1 MKPSLNLKVV
11 AMMAACA
18 VTASV
23 GNARAEGMPESAQ
36 QLVQTM
42 RPMQPHNGAPER
54 DANVK
59 SDAGDDRA
67 YGGATGNAGVS
78 ASGRSAESCAWAPA
92 CTVFFGH

>member
-1 MKPSLNLKVV
+1 MKPSLNLKVL

-59 SDAGDDRA
+59 SDTGDDRA

-78 ASGRSAESCAWAPA
+78 ASGRSVESCAWAPA
-92 CTVFFGH
+92 CNVFFGH

>member
-18 VTASV
+18 VTATV
-23 GNARAEGMPESAQ
+23 GTARAEGMPESAQ

-42 RPMQPHNGAPER
+42 RPMQPHNGAPEQ
-54 DANVK
+54 DA
-59 SDAGDDRA
+59 SAQSRASDDRA
-67 YGGATGNAGVS
+67 YGGATGNAGTS
-78 ASGRSAESCAWAPA
+78 ASGRSADCAWAPA